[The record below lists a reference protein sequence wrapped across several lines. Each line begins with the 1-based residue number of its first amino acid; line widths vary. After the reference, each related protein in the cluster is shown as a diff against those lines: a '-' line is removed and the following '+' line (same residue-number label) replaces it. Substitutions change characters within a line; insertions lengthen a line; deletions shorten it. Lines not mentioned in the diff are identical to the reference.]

1 MQNWTTPRLEELDIR
16 LTAKDPGI
24 VEMEASVVDGV
35 FLPATWNV
43 YEETPSPYPC
53 LPPKDAPQS

>member
-24 VEMEASVVDGV
+24 VEMEASVVDGI

-53 LPPKDAPQS
+53 LPP